1 MIAKES
7 RSIEWITQ
15 VAKENNAK
23 DIGLVEKTIRAFS
36 LLESLARSGCP
47 FIFKGGSCLML
58 HFNTS
63 RRLSIDIDI
72 VCPPGTDIEAYIGYL
87 AEEYGFGEVKLVD
100 RLSRDNVPKSH
111 AKYYYEV
118 AYGSQSRPDKI
129 LLDVLFEEN
138 HYNDVVLL
146 PIRSPFLK
154 TEGEDILVKVPSI
167 ADLLGDKLTAFAPHT
182 TGIPFYKRERDC
194 SMEIIK
200 QMYDIA
206 CLYDLTENLN
216 PTDETY
222 DSLVAQELGYRNLL
236 DIGKE
241 DVLQDTLN
249 AAMNISTKGLLNI
262 EEFQLYLN
270 GITRIRGFI
279 HSETYSLESAIRDSS
294 KVAYI
299 TASIIKA
306 NKELKHYHQD
316 VAPAYQSAMIEQPF
330 NTKLN
335 KLKKTNFEAFYYWYE
350 TYRLLQSI

>member
-7 RSIEWITQ
+7 RSIEWIMQ
-15 VAKENNAK
+15 VAKANKAK

-72 VCPPGTDIEAYIGYL
+72 VCPPGTDIESYIGHM

-118 AYGSQSRPDKI
+118 AYGSQLRSDKI
-129 LLDVLFEEN
+129 LLDVLFEDN
-138 HYNDVVLL
+138 HYNNIVPL

-154 TEGEDILVKVPSI
+154 TEGEDIMVNVPSI
-167 ADLLGDKLTAFAPHT
+167 ADLLGDKLTAFAPHS

-206 CLYDLTENLN
+206 CLYDLTEQLN

-222 DSLVAQELGYRNLL
+222 DRLVVQELGYRNLT
-236 DIGKE
+236 DADKE
-241 DVLQDTLN
+241 DVLQDTFN
-249 AAMNISTKGLLNI
+249 AAMNISTKGLLNRD
-262 EEFQLYLN
+262 EFQLYLS

-279 HSETYSLESAIRDSS
+279 HSESYSLESAIRDAS

-299 TASIIKA
+299 TASLMTQ
-306 NKELKHYHQD
+306 NKDLKHYSSDIAPEYQD
-316 VAPAYQSAMIEQPF
+316 ASIEQPF

-335 KLKKTNFEAFYYWYE
+335 KLKKTNFEAFYYWFE
-350 TYRLLQSI
+350 TYRLLQNH

>member
-7 RSIEWITQ
+7 RSIEWIMQ
-15 VAKENNAK
+15 VAKANKAK

-72 VCPPGTDIEAYIGYL
+72 VCPPGTDIESYIGHM

-118 AYGSQSRPDKI
+118 AYGSQLRSDKI
-129 LLDVLFEEN
+129 LLDVLFEDN
-138 HYNDVVLL
+138 HYNNIVSL

-154 TEGEDILVKVPSI
+154 TEGEDIMVNVPSI

-206 CLYDLTENLN
+206 CLYDLTEHLN

-222 DSLVAQELGYRNLL
+222 DRLVVQELGYRNLT
-236 DIGKE
+236 DADKE
-241 DVLQDTLN
+241 DVLQDTFN
-249 AAMNISTKGLLNI
+249 AAMNISTKGLLDKD
-262 EEFQLYLN
+262 EFQLYLS

-279 HSETYSLESAIRDSS
+279 HSESYSLESAIRDAS

-299 TASIIKA
+299 TASLMTQ
-306 NKELKHYHQD
+306 NKELKHYSSDIAPEFQD
-316 VAPAYQSAMIEQPF
+316 ASIEQPF

-335 KLKKTNFEAFYYWYE
+335 KLKKTNFEAFYYWFE
-350 TYRLLQSI
+350 TYRLLQNH

>member
-118 AYGSQSRPDKI
+118 AYGSQSRPD
-129 LLDVLFEEN
+129 
-138 HYNDVVLL
+138 
-146 PIRSPFLK
+146 
-154 TEGEDILVKVPSI
+154 
-167 ADLLGDKLTAFAPHT
+167 HT
-182 TGIPFYKRERDC
+182 TAIHVSVEVF
-194 SMEIIK
+194 
-200 QMYDIA
+200 
-206 CLYDLTENLN
+206 
-216 PTDETY
+216 
-222 DSLVAQELGYRNLL
+222 L
-236 DIGKE
+236 D
-241 DVLQDTLN
+241 
-249 AAMNISTKGLLNI
+249 AAVPHK
-262 EEFQLYLN
+262 
-270 GITRIRGFI
+270 
-279 HSETYSLESAIRDSS
+279 SAEGRYNHC
-294 KVAYI
+294 K
-299 TASIIKA
+299 TASPD
-306 NKELKHYHQD
+306 YG
-316 VAPAYQSAMIEQPF
+316 
-330 NTKLN
+330 
-335 KLKKTNFEAFYYWYE
+335 
-350 TYRLLQSI
+350 